1 MLSRLPG
8 LRTNMFDGYVETLK
22 ASSSTVLVQ
31 RWRLTDGKTR
41 QQPRNDCV
49 TTNEQPKMA
58 AIRAW

>member
-1 MLSRLPG
+1 MLSRLAD
-8 LRTNMFDGYVETLK
+8 LRTNMFDDYVETLK

-31 RWRLTDGKTR
+31 RWRLTDGNTR